1 MVVVNTSV
9 VDDVDLPSFSIFL
22 HQRQCPLHH
31 TLQIA
36 FCVTSYH
43 YGPFE
48 EKCTT
53 GIKYISMLSNIL
65 SLFLTFHPQKSV
77 YGFMLFLSFD
87 AFLE

>member
-9 VDDVDLPSFSIFL
+9 VDDVDLPSFSFFL

-36 FCVTSYH
+36 FRVTSYH

-48 EKCTT
+48 EKRT
-53 GIKYISMLSNIL
+53 GIKYISILSNIL
-65 SLFLTFHPQKSV
+65 SFIFDFPSTKIRLRLHAV
-77 YGFMLFLSFD
+77 WSFD